1 MAEFQRFGD
10 QQFLLVATV
19 KSDFQI
25 RNMYNDLDDSQNLH
39 DQVVV
44 NGRTW
49 ADWRVQAMDK
59 DFKKS
64 NLWKVLKQ
72 EEREIMNR
80 LITAQD

>member
-10 QQFLLVATV
+10 HQFLLVATV

-44 NGRTW
+44 NGKSW

-80 LITAQD
+80 LITA

>member
-1 MAEFQRFGD
+1 M
-10 QQFLLVATV
+10 
-19 KSDFQI
+19 KSDFEI
-25 RNMYNDLDDSQNLH
+25 RNTYNDLDDSQNLH
-39 DQVVV
+39 DQVTV

-64 NLWKVLKQ
+64 RLWKVLKQ

-80 LITAQD
+80 LITA